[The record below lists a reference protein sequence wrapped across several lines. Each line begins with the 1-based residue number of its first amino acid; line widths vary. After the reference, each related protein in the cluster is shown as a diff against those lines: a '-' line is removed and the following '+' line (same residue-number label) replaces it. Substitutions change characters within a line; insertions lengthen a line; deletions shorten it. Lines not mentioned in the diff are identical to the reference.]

1 MLVSARVLPNSTL
14 IRLKC
19 SRPRTRLAR
28 GAQEGAKSRLQYL
41 SRKLIQKKVPLLAQ
55 FGKKRQCPA
64 CVSDDSKQVLM
75 HCLRVSYRN
84 VEQEIR
90 KLFRRRLPPEK
101 ELRPRSAASPTLRS
115 ERPLNGAKCFSPD
128 GKIPCGHPRSDP
140 SSSTALRSDQEQ
152 MAASLRRCPLASR
165 RPRVWGLA
173 TRRGCP
179 QRPCVLFSICAC
191 HPQRPRLQV

>member
-14 IRLKC
+14 IGLIC

-90 KLFRRRLPPEK
+90 KLFRRRSSSRK
-101 ELRPRSAASPTLRS
+101 RTTAQKCGVANSSQRKAAERRQMLFARWQNSLRS
-115 ERPLNGAKCFSPD
+115 PP
-128 GKIPCGHPRSDP
+128 I
-140 SSSTALRSDQEQ
+140 
-152 MAASLRRCPLASR
+152 
-165 RPRVWGLA
+165 
-173 TRRGCP
+173 
-179 QRPCVLFSICAC
+179 
-191 HPQRPRLQV
+191 